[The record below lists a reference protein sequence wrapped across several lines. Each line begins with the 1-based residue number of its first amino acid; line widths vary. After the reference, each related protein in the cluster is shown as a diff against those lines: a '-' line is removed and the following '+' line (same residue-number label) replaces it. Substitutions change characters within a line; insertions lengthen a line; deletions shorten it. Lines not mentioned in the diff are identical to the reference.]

1 MLGKQTTRTGVN
13 IDYIA
18 ESLQGSGWREVTAGK
33 YRSAG
38 KSKTYDD
45 RYALFVRSTNFDDF
59 LQKSSKATLKNPV
72 KSRLSG
78 VGSKSPLQDPLQTP
92 TPPPAGGGSGRESAL
107 DLVTKPRK
115 NSYVDLVPSDDLP
128 VVYDFAR
135 YPSISAAR
143 SDKDSLVIAYDSE
156 WFGKPTR
163 TILSWQFACIYDG
176 MLNEFVFLA
185 KDDDDLNLELAVA
198 RILDELGFDTV
209 DARKIRRYEVAV
221 DFDEEDG
228 KFELETFDNYHNAL
242 ECSFKKGYAYLG
254 FSDGIAEYDESI
266 YIPEYEG
273 DDRYAK
279 LHDGREWKF
288 FRRYNDFKDKAV
300 KKIPVTLLC
309 HTGKVDVSALD
320 QTGSFNRDVL
330 SYCMDVQGGLMS
342 QYPQIFA
349 PKSVMQ
355 GSSGDNI
362 FPISMDVRDTMGH
375 APADKKTLKSLGD
388 TLGVPKIELP
398 EEPIKYI
405 EHMDLLLKDD
415 PDLYFAYASND
426 SVVTLLYGGTVYGYN
441 KSMPLTLTSAAA
453 RSMRSYMAEYLGCE
467 SDADFDRRYRGKKRV
482 GRGKHKRE
490 NTKGGAL
497 SEFTDMSS
505 LEPISKKAS
514 GIQLAAQEAY
524 FGGYNGCFE
533 YGYFPFTTFDYDIR
547 NAYPTAMCII
557 PDVDWSDP
565 IAPNGHVWERYLDLR
580 EWYMMGGVFNPFRL
594 FFGYIRFEFPEDCL
608 YPTIPIRDEKDG
620 VPIFPQTSEGFEGV
634 YACGPEIFL
643 ALQLGAKVY
652 CEEGWFLNPLMRNE
666 DGRLSESRSMAYA
679 TIQFVRDRALSDMEH
694 GGDKKNMVSQIL
706 KTMINSGYGKIAQ
719 SVIEKHRWDAHTK
732 EMLSLGCSSITN
744 AVNASMIT
752 SIVRAVLLAAQN
764 ELHNLGYK
772 VYSCTTDGFISDA
785 PEDVVKSL
793 DLYGLRPFMEQ
804 SRMFITNNVDP
815 ELWEIKHVQDD
826 LLNFTT
832 RGNVSRRNK
841 ATNPMIYNGKAYDG
855 VCAHNSFK
863 TGFEKDS
870 YEDRDF
876 LMRAVLSRTGAVEY
890 ADEEWTTFKELAQG
904 KPFRVRPL
912 TRKIHMDA
920 DLKRAIDSESLETIN
935 VSLGDED
942 DDQYEICN
950 FRTRPFK
957 SVNEFYVW
965 RKKKKV
971 ANCLRTEKE
980 IRLFLHKVKADPTGV
995 YIADLEWSKLMS
1007 CVRGHAK
1014 HYWTIPKLNE
1024 GTRAEKVAWIN
1035 THNHSGKEFT
1045 IENLKNCQRQDRKS
1059 KILPEKMLR
1068 DLLDEMM
1075 NDN

>member
-1 MLGKQTTRTGVN
+1 MLGKQTTRTGVE

-18 ESLQGSGWREVTAGK
+18 ESLAGSGWVEVTAGK
-33 YRSAG
+33 YRSG
-38 KSKTYDD
+38 GQNKTYDD
-45 RYALFVRSTNFDDF
+45 RYALFVRRTNFDDF
-59 LQKSSKATLKNPV
+59 LKKSSKATLKNPV
-72 KSRLSG
+72 ISRLSG
-78 VGSKSPLQDPLQTP
+78 VGSKSPLQDPFQTP
-92 TPPPAGGGSGRESAL
+92 TPSPKGKGKGRVSGPDRVASSHAE
-107 DLVTKPRK
+107 
-115 NSYVDLVPSDDLP
+115 LVPSDNLP
-128 VVYDFAR
+128 VVFDFAK
-135 YPSISAAR
+135 YPSIAAAR
-143 SDKDSLVIAYDSE
+143 SEKDSLIIAYDSE
-156 WFGKPTR
+156 WFGEPR
-163 TILSWQFACIYDG
+163 TILSWQFACIYQEQ
-176 MLNEFVFLA
+176 MNEFVFLA
-185 KDDDDLNLELAVA
+185 KDDEDLNLELAVA
-198 RILDELGFDTV
+198 RILDELGFNTV

-221 DFDEEDG
+221 DFNEDDG
-228 KFELETFDNYHNAL
+228 KFTLETFTNYSTAL
-242 ECSFKKGYAYLG
+242 NCSFKKGYAYLG
-254 FSDGIAEYDESI
+254 FSEDGTPEYDPDL
-266 YIPEYEG
+266 YIPEYEKP
-273 DDRYAK
+273 DRYVK
-279 LHDGREWKF
+279 LHEGREWRF
-288 FRRYNDFKDKAV
+288 FRRFNDFKDKAV

-320 QTGSFNRDVL
+320 QSGSFNRDVL
-330 SYCMDVQGGLMS
+330 SYCMDVQGGLMT
-342 QYPQIFA
+342 QYPQVFA

-355 GSSGDNI
+355 GSSGDNL
-362 FPISMDVRDTMGH
+362 FPVSMDVRDTMGH
-375 APADKKTLKSLGD
+375 APAGSKGLKNLGD
-388 TLGVPKIELP
+388 TLGVPKVDLP
-398 EEPIKYI
+398 EEPIDYI
-405 EHMDLLLKDD
+405 RHMDLLLRDD
-415 PDLYFAYASND
+415 PELYFTYASND
-426 SVVTLLYGGTVYGYN
+426 SVVTLLYGGTMYGYN
-441 KSMPLTLTSAAA
+441 KSMPLTVTSATA
-453 RSMRSYMAEYLGCE
+453 RSMRSYIMSYLGCE
-467 SDADFDRRYRGKKRV
+467 NDAEFDRIYRGKKRV
-482 GRGKHKRE
+482 GRGKYRRE
-490 NTKGGAL
+490 STKGGTL

-514 GIQLAAQEAY
+514 GIQLAAQEGY

-533 YGYFPFTTFDYDIR
+533 YGYFPFITFDYDLQ

-565 IAPNGHVWERYLDLR
+565 IAPGGHVLERYLDIR

-594 FFGYIRFEFPEDCL
+594 FYGYIRFEFPEDCL
-608 YPTIPIRDEKDG
+608 YPTIPIRDERDG
-620 VPIFPQTSEGFEGV
+620 VPLFPQTSEGFEGV

-643 ALQLGAKVY
+643 ALKLGAKVY
-652 CEEGWFLNPLMRNE
+652 CEEGWFLNPLMREE
-666 DGRLSESRSMAYA
+666 DGKLSESRSMAYSS
-679 TIQFVRDRALSDMEH
+679 IQFVRDRAMADADH
-694 GGDKKNMVSQIL
+694 GGDKKNMVSQTL

-719 SVIEKHRWDAHTK
+719 AVQEKQKWDAHTK
-732 EMLSLGCSSITN
+732 EMLALGCSSITN

-764 ELHNLGYK
+764 ELHNLGYT

-804 SRMFITNNVDP
+804 SRLFLTDGADP
-815 ELWEIKHVQDD
+815 EIWEIKHIQDD

-841 ATNPMIYNGKAYDG
+841 ATNPMIYKGKAYDG

-870 YEDRDF
+870 FEDRDF
-876 LMRAVLSRTGAVEY
+876 LMRAVLSRKGAVEY

-904 KPFRVRPL
+904 KPFRVRKV
-912 TRKIHMDA
+912 TRRIHMDA
-920 DLKRAIDSESLETIN
+920 DLKRAIEFDSLQTMQ
-935 VSLGDED
+935 VCLGDED

-950 FRTRPFK
+950 FKTKPFR
-957 SVNEFYVW
+957 SVNEFYTW
-965 RKKKKV
+965 RKKKKT
-971 ANCLRTEKE
+971 ADCLRTYEE
-980 IRLFLHKVKADPTGV
+980 ISLFLHKVNAAPSGV

-1059 KILPEKMLR
+1059 KILPEKMIK